1 MQLPLQITFRNMDA
15 SPAVEDVIREKAD
28 KLERYYEH
36 IMSCRV
42 VVEAS
47 HRHHHKGN
55 IYHVRVDLTVPTDE
69 LVVSREPHR
78 DHSHE
83 DLYVAIRDAFNAA
96 RRQLEEFVRKQRGDV
111 KVHVGPPEGEVVVLS
126 PGEDYG
132 RIRTEEGR
140 EIYFHR
146 NSVLGNGFDRLAVG
160 ARVRFTEESGEQ
172 GPQASTVVPL

>member
-15 SPAVEDVIREKAD
+15 SPAVESVIREKAD
-28 KLERYYEH
+28 KLERYYDS

-55 IYHVRVDLTVPTDE
+55 IYHVRVDLTVPNDE
-69 LVVSREPHR
+69 LVVSREPHQ

-96 RRQLEEFVRKQRGDV
+96 RRQLEEFARKQRGDV
-111 KVHVGPPEGEVVVLS
+111 KAHVGPPEGEVILLS
-126 PGEDYG
+126 PEEDYG
-132 RIRTEEGR
+132 RIRTAEGR

-146 NSVLGNGFDRLAVG
+146 NSVLGDGFDGLAVG
-160 ARVRFTEESGEQ
+160 ARVRFTEETGEQ
-172 GPQASTVVPL
+172 GPQASTVVAE